1 MDFMHEFGNFSFIFV
16 VNRPCLLCC
25 AFQSLPSTSKMNP
38 EAHVKRMGEIKAK
51 IDNHKAEVE
60 KERGFSSAHTMSRH
74 AMQLEMVL
82 NQGIIILFLRAAVSL
97 ALVSVV
103 GSFTYIVY
111 F

>member
-1 MDFMHEFGNFSFIFV
+1 
-16 VNRPCLLCC
+16 
-25 AFQSLPSTSKMNP
+25 MNP

-82 NQGIIILFLRAAVSL
+82 NQGIIILFLLRAAISL